1 MRPIDADKLR
11 EELLEY
17 EITIK
22 RVNKNRISVKEQ
34 AILLDINAIVTNSP
48 TADTTIHAEWIDD
61 GCLYKCSNCGH
72 TEEYYDMSYCPNCGA
87 RMDE

>member
-1 MRPIDADKLR
+1 MMKMRLIDADELK

-22 RVNKNRISVKEQ
+22 RVNKNRISKKEQ

-48 TADTTIHAEWIDD
+48 TVIENNKFGVYVKAGDINET
-61 GCLYKCSNCGH
+61 N
-72 TEEYYDMSYCPNCGA
+72 
-87 RMDE
+87 